1 MSLVGFKKGTVYN
14 EQVPHRMGG
23 AHSKRDPLLDEKMG
37 SAKRHKASDG
47 SDGVYYRETKLERDA
62 RVRAGKEQAK
72 TAAKTAL
79 GAREDATGKLGGFKG
94 LLKASRKPEEAEQAE
109 QRHKDEL
116 ESQEKAAQAQ
126 TAAKKSHGARED
138 VTGRLGGFKDRLKAS
153 RLPEEAEKAEKRHKD
168 ELEAEEKAALAKL
181 AEKGA
186 AAGSE
191 AKAAGQSGGSSS
203 SGATAP
209 QPPDADE
216 KVSFSEIWAEGDEES
231 SADWLSGKGLKF
243 HTTADK
249 AFSMDQK
256 KFKEAVEVFDPLE
269 NREAQADRAKKR
281 NEVRMDEFRRAQ
293 KPAGVRKA

>member
-1 MSLVGFKKGTVYN
+1 MSLVGFKKGTVWN
-14 EQVPHRMGG
+14 EQVPHRMKGVN
-23 AHSKRDPLLDEKMG
+23 AKRDPLLDEKVG

-47 SDGVYYRETKLERDA
+47 SDGVYYRETRLEREA
-62 RVRAGKEQAK
+62 RVRAGKEQAQA
-72 TAAKTAL
+72 AAKEQ
-79 GAREDATGKLGGFKG
+79 ARE
-94 LLKASRKPEEAEQAE
+94 
-109 QRHKDEL
+109 
-116 ESQEKAAQAQ
+116 
-126 TAAKKSHGARED
+126 AAKKASGARVD
-138 VTGRLGGFKDRLKAS
+138 VSGKLGGFKDRLKAS
-153 RLPEEAEKAEKRHKD
+153 RLPEEAQQAEKKHKD

-181 AEKGA
+181 AEKEAAAAA
-186 AAGSE
+186 AAGSA
-191 AKAAGQSGGSSS
+191 AKPPGQGGGSAG
-203 SGATAP
+203 SGAAAP

-281 NEVRMDEFRRAQ
+281 NEMRMEEFKRAQ
-293 KPAGVRKA
+293 KPAGMRKA